1 MLDTQYLGSDTTHVR
16 LDSNEFSVSNSA
28 DRNVVGASIGVGFD
42 AMVSERTAVYGG
54 IDGTIYSDDSV
65 SGSGRLGLK
74 VAF

>member
-1 MLDTQYLGSDTTHVR
+1 M
-16 LDSNEFSVSNSA
+16 
-28 DRNVVGASIGVGFD
+28 GASIGVGFD

-74 VAF
+74 LAF